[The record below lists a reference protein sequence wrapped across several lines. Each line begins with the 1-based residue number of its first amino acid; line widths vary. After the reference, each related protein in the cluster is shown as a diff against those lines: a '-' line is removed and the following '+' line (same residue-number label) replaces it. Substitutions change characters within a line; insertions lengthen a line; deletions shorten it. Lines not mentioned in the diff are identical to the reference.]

1 MSESGPGVDPSAAS
15 DPRLGLPPDAA
26 RDAAEARRYPVR
38 PIVGVGGIAF
48 IDGQVVLIK
57 RRFEPLAG
65 GWSLPGGTLELGERL
80 HEGLGREMREETGLI
95 VEVGPLVEL
104 FDRIT
109 RDDDGRVRFHYVLAD
124 YVCTPVGGELRA
136 GSDVANVVLA
146 SVDDLARYDLTPKT
160 LDVIACAR
168 RLTSV
173 SP

>member
-1 MSESGPGVDPSAAS
+1 VIGPPVDEAQA
-15 DPRLGLPPDAA
+15 
-26 RDAAEARRYPVR
+26 AAEARRYPVR
-38 PIVGVGGIAF
+38 PIIGVGGIAF

-65 GWSLPGGTLELGERL
+65 RWSLPGGTLELGERL
-80 HEGLGREMREETGLI
+80 HEGLVREMREETGLE
-95 VEVGPLVEL
+95 VTVGPLVDL

-146 SVDDLARYDLTPKT
+146 DVDDLARYDLTPKT
-160 LDVIACAR
+160 TEVIARAR
-168 RLTSV
+168 RMS
-173 SP
+173 